1 MSVPPEVEALIAAQ
15 ARAIERL
22 RAEVAEL
29 RRRLDLDSTTSSKP
43 PSSDGLKKKPRL
55 PGSLRGRSGKAS
67 GGQRGHKGDTL
78 RQVSDPDEI
87 VEHQAERCAHCRA
100 RLDAAGRS
108 RRRIE
113 DTERRQVFDLPERLL
128 RTTEHRAFVY
138 RCASCG
144 LRTKAEFAAGVIS
157 PTQYGERVRAAAV
170 YLNVQ
175 QLLPEARTAQALS
188 DLIGAQLICAASVTG
203 WARDKAQTLE
213 PVYRAIGMGVAE
225 AKLRCLDDPSA
236 MLRTAFASPARPN
249 GCTRPRASAIRST
262 GSVARAATFPR
273 GLRAGLWCTTTFA
286 PTPPST
292 RSTTPSATPSSARTS
307 GAHRHRQGGVGA

>member
-78 RQVSDPDEI
+78 RQVSDADEI

-157 PTQYGERVRAAAV
+157 PTQHGERVRAAAV

-225 AKLRCLDDPSA
+225 AKVRCLDETGFRIAGKTQWLHTTSSERHTVYRVGCARGDVPAGLKGGVCGPRPLSP
-236 MLRTAFASPARPN
+236 LR
-249 GCTRPRASAIRST
+249 RPRR
-262 GSVARAATFPR
+262 GRPR
-273 GLRAGLWCTTTFA
+273 LLQR
-286 PTPPST
+286 
-292 RSTTPSATPSSARTS
+292 PSSARTS

>member
-157 PTQYGERVRAAAV
+157 PTQHGERVRAAAV

-225 AKLRCLDDPSA
+225 AKVRCLDETGFRIAGKTQWLHTTSSE
-236 MLRTAFASPARPN
+236 RHTVYRVGCARGDVP
-249 GCTRPRASAIRST
+249 
-262 GSVARAATFPR
+262 
-273 GLRAGLWCTTTFA
+273 AGLK
-286 PTPPST
+286 
-292 RSTTPSATPSSARTS
+292 
-307 GAHRHRQGGVGA
+307 GGVVVHDHFRPYAALDAVDHAFCNAHHLRELQALIDI